1 MIKKIN
7 IKKDYEVRLDKYL
20 KNLFTSLTQSFI
32 EKNIRKKNILINN
45 SRTKA
50 NYVVKLNDSLIIL
63 NFHKE
68 LYKNKIVFKKNIK
81 ISDKDFKKF
90 NQSII
95 FQNNDFL
102 VINKWAEIATQGGSK
117 VNVSID
123 HIIKNINSDYKLV
136 HRLDKET
143 SGLLLIS
150 KNLKYARYFSS
161 LFKQKQITKFYIALC
176 EGSPKNKNSKV
187 HLNIKNK
194 NQEIEKTITNYSVIG
209 LKNNIT
215 QILFNPE
222 TGKTHQLRKVS
233 KNLGCSIIGDKKYNI
248 NSRYIRE
255 KLMLHA
261 YALNFTMNNKKFRFT
276 AELPNY
282 FQTFM
287 QKNKLKFKNNI
298 EKKLNTFKFL

>member
-7 IKKDYEVRLDKYL
+7 IKKDHDIRLDRYL

-50 NYVVKLNDSLIIL
+50 NYVVKFNDNLIIL
-63 NFHKE
+63 NFHEE

-81 ISDKDFKKF
+81 ISDKDIKKF
-90 NQSII
+90 NNSII

-123 HIIKNINSDYKLV
+123 HIIKNVDSNYRLV

-150 KNLKYARYFSS
+150 KNLKYARYFSN
-161 LFKQKQITKFYIALC
+161 LFKQKLITKLYIALC

-187 HLNIKNK
+187 NLNIKNK
-194 NQEIEKTITNYSVIG
+194 NHEIEKTITNYSVIG
-209 LKNNIT
+209 TKNNIT
-215 QILFNPE
+215 QILYNPE

-248 NSRYIRE
+248 NSRYTHE

-261 YALNFTMNNKKFRFT
+261 LAINFTINRKKFRFT
-276 AELPNY
+276 SEIPNY
-282 FQTFM
+282 FQYFM
-287 QKNKLKFKNNI
+287 QKHKLEFKSNLEKELNN
-298 EKKLNTFKFL
+298 F

>member
-63 NFHKE
+63 NFHEE
-68 LYKNKIVFKKNIK
+68 LYKNKIVYKKNIK
-81 ISDKDFKKF
+81 ISDNDLKKF
-90 NQSII
+90 NKSII

-102 VINKWAEIATQGGSK
+102 VMNKWAEIATQGGSK

-123 HIIKNINSDYKLV
+123 HIIKNINSDYRLV

-150 KNLKYARYFSS
+150 KNLKYARFFST
-161 LFKQKQITKFYIALC
+161 LFKQKLITKFYIALC

-187 HLNIKNK
+187 FLNIKNK
-194 NQEIEKTITNYSVIG
+194 NQEIEKTITNYCVIG
-209 LKNNIT
+209 NKNNIT
-215 QILFNPE
+215 QILYNPE

-233 KNLGCSIIGDKKYNI
+233 KHLGCSIIGDQKYNI
-248 NSRYIRE
+248 NSKYNNER
-255 KLMLHA
+255 LMLHA
-261 YALNFTMNNKKFRFT
+261 FALKFTINEEKFSFIS
-276 AELPNY
+276 ELPNY
-282 FQTFM
+282 FLTFIK
-287 QKNKLKFKNNI
+287 KNKLKFKENL
-298 EKKLNTFKFL
+298 EKELNRF

>member
-7 IKKDYEVRLDKYL
+7 INKNYEVRLDKYL

-50 NYVVKLNDSLIIL
+50 NYVVKLNDNLIIL
-63 NFHKE
+63 NFHKQ
-68 LYKNKIVFKKNIK
+68 LYKNKIVYKKNIK
-81 ISDKDFKKF
+81 ISDNDLKKF
-90 NQSII
+90 NKSII

-102 VINKWAEIATQGGSK
+102 VINKWEEIATQGGSK

-123 HIIKNINSDYKLV
+123 HIIKNINSDYRLV

-150 KNLKYARYFSS
+150 KNLKYARYFSN
-161 LFKQKQITKFYIALC
+161 LFKQKFITKYYIALC

-187 HLNIKNK
+187 ILNIKNK
-194 NQEIEKTITNYSVIG
+194 NQDVEKTITNYSVIG
-209 LKNNIT
+209 LKKNIT
-215 QILFNPE
+215 QILFSPQ

-248 NSRYIRE
+248 NSRYTSE

-261 YALNFTMNNKKFRFT
+261 YALNFTINNKKFRFT

-298 EKKLNTFKFL
+298 EKELNTF

>member
-7 IKKDYEVRLDKYL
+7 INKDYEVRLDKYL
-20 KNLFTSLTQSFI
+20 KNLFTSITQSFI

-50 NYVVKLNDSLIIL
+50 NYVVKLNDNLIIL
-63 NFHKE
+63 NFHEE

-81 ISDKDFKKF
+81 ISDKDLKKF
-90 NQSII
+90 NKSII

-123 HIIKNINSDYKLV
+123 HIIKNINSDYRLV

-150 KNLKYARYFSS
+150 KNLKHARYFSTI
-161 LFKQKQITKFYIALC
+161 FKQRLITKFYIALC

-187 HLNIKNK
+187 YLNIKNK
-194 NQEIEKTITNYSVIG
+194 HQEIEKTITNYCVIST
-209 LKNNIT
+209 KNNIT
-215 QILFNPE
+215 QILYNPE

-233 KNLGCSIIGDKKYNI
+233 KNLGCAIIGDKKYNI
-248 NSRYIRE
+248 NSKYTDE

-261 YALNFTMNNKKFRFT
+261 LALNFTHKNKKFRFT
-276 AELPNY
+276 SELPKY
-282 FQTFM
+282 FLTFM
-287 QKNKLKFKNNI
+287 QKNKLKFKKNL
-298 EKKLNTFKFL
+298 EKELNSF

>member
-7 IKKDYEVRLDKYL
+7 IKEDYEVRLDKYL

-50 NYVVKLNDSLIIL
+50 NYIVKFNDNLIIL
-63 NFHKE
+63 NFHEE

-81 ISDKDFKKF
+81 ISDKDLKKF
-90 NQSII
+90 NESII

-123 HIIKNINSDYKLV
+123 HIIKNIDSDYRLV

-150 KNLKYARYFSS
+150 KNLKYARYFSNF
-161 LFKQKQITKFYIALC
+161 FKQKLITKFYIALC

-187 HLNIKNK
+187 NLNIKNK
-194 NQEIEKTITNYSVIG
+194 NQEIVKTITNYSVIG
-209 LKNNIT
+209 TKNNIT
-215 QILFNPE
+215 LILYNPK

-233 KNLGCSIIGDKKYNI
+233 KNLGCSIIGDNKYNI
-248 NSRYIRE
+248 NSRYSHE
-255 KLMLHA
+255 NLMLHA
-261 YALNFTMNNKKFRFT
+261 FALNFTINRKKFRFT
-276 AELPNY
+276 SEIPNY
-282 FQTFM
+282 FQNFM
-287 QKNKLKFKNNI
+287 QKNKLKFTNNL
-298 EKKLNTFKFL
+298 EKELNNF